1 MRLADSNDEDQLQ
14 EPTMKE
20 QTMKKMTFTGVI
32 LLTVTLLLSLSN
44 DLQAQQENTRRSLRG
59 SPLFTPPPSESPATP
74 GSTGAADPLGEDPGR
89 ANSGR
94 PGLFEEGFVVEGI
107 GGEGE
112 MEEEPF
118 MEEEIEGEG
127 EMEEDPFMEEEV
139 GPGPNAPN
147 LLCQSWTHSRE
158 EEQEGSTEQVFR
170 PTNYPKG
177 FPPSRFRMRYVFHED
192 GGLEWLHLDP
202 ADAHRMMP
210 GSWQK
215 DNDVIHIF
223 RRNQGGKSSYRILE
237 LNGDLLR
244 IELMQ

>member
-1 MRLADSNDEDQLQ
+1 ME
-14 EPTMKE
+14 EEIEGEGEME
-20 QTMKKMTFTGVI
+20 
-32 LLTVTLLLSLSN
+32 
-44 DLQAQQENTRRSLRG
+44 
-59 SPLFTPPPSESPATP
+59 
-74 GSTGAADPLGEDPGR
+74 EDP
-89 ANSGR
+89 
-94 PGLFEEGFVVEGI
+94 FMEEEI

-112 MEEEPF
+112 MEEDPF
-118 MEEEIEGEG
+118 MEEEIGGEG